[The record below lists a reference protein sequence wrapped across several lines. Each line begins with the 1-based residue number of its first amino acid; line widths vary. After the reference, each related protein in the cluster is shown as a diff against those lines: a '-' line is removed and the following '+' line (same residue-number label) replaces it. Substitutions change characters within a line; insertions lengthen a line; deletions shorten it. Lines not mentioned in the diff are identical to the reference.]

1 MCDPESFMEAE
12 REEARAP
19 AWAGARGHLEA
30 AREDLAAA
38 VEHRLSRQEGRR
50 EAAELEEDL
59 RARRERRR

>member
-1 MCDPESFMEAE
+1 MEAE

-50 EAAELEEDL
+50 EGAELEEDL
-59 RARRERRR
+59 RARRGQRR

>member
-30 AREDLAAA
+30 ARDELAARDG
-38 VEHRLSRQEGRR
+38 RLSRQEGRR
-50 EAAELEEDL
+50 EGRELEEDL